1 MIFSRRIRA
10 GLLLL
15 LLVIVSGGIG
25 FFLGIAAAKAV
36 SKKKDDPSVWH
47 ETALKGLEKLHP
59 TDAQRERFRAIVGK
73 AVDELTVVRNST
85 LETVVSVF
93 NRAVDDIEKELTPEQ
108 QQTFATMKPTKDQ
121 ITLELL
127 KKTKQRRADA
137 PGSAEAPASPA
148 AGAPPASK

>member
-1 MIFSRRIRA
+1 M
-10 GLLLL
+10 LLLA
-15 LLVIVSGGIG
+15 VVSGIIG

-36 SKKKDDPSVWH
+36 SKKKDDPAVWH

-59 TDAQRERFRAIVGK
+59 TDAQRERFRAIVGV

-108 QQTFATMKPTKDQ
+108 KQAFAKMKPTKDQ

-127 KKTKQRRADA
+127 KKTKQRRSGD
-137 PGSAEAPASPA
+137 PGSEKEPAKAPS
-148 AGAPPASK
+148 GD

>member
-1 MIFSRRIRA
+1 M
-10 GLLLL
+10 LLLA
-15 LLVIVSGGIG
+15 VVSGIIG

-36 SKKKDDPSVWH
+36 SKKKDDPAVWH

-59 TDAQRERFRAIVGK
+59 TDAQRERFRAIVGV

-108 QQTFATMKPTKDQ
+108 KQAFAKMKPTKDQ

-127 KKTKQRRADA
+127 KKTKQRRSGD
-137 PGSAEAPASPA
+137 PGSEKGPAKAPS
-148 AGAPPASK
+148 GD